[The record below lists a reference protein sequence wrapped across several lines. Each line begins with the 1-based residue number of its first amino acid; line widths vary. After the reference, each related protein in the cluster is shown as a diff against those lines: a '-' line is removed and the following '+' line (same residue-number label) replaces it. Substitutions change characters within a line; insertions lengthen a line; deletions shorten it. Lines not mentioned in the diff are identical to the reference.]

1 MKKYRILVV
10 GYCIILGV
18 ALLFIYLGD
27 HTVMTIAENINEAA
41 SQTIVIDPGHG
52 GIDGGAISCTG
63 IPESRFNLE
72 ISMRLRDLF
81 RLLGYKTRMIR
92 ESDISIYKEGN
103 TISSRKMSDLRERV
117 RIVNE
122 TENALLLSI
131 HQNIFPESRF
141 SGPQIFY
148 TNREE
153 SKILAQKLQ
162 NSLTD
167 HLKPENRRQ
176 AKKCSNV
183 YLMENIQCTGV
194 LIECG
199 FLSNP
204 EEEAKL
210 KTDVYQKKLSAVIAC
225 TVIEYLA
232 NT

>member
-1 MKKYRILVV
+1 MKKYRIWVV
-10 GYCIILGV
+10 GYCIILGA

-92 ESDISIYKEGN
+92 ESDISIYNEGN
-103 TISSRKMSDLRERV
+103 TIASRKMSDLKERV

>member
-1 MKKYRILVV
+1 MKKYRIWVV
-10 GYCIILGV
+10 GYCIILGA

-103 TISSRKMSDLRERV
+103 TIASRKMSDLKERV

-122 TENALLLSI
+122 TENVLLLSI
-131 HQNIFPESRF
+131 HQNTFPESRF

>member
-10 GYCIILGV
+10 GYCIILGA

-103 TISSRKMSDLRERV
+103 TIASRKMSDLKERV

-131 HQNIFPESRF
+131 HQNTFPESRF

-153 SKILAQKLQ
+153 SKIFAQELQ

-183 YLMENIQCTGV
+183 YLMENIQCTGI

>member
-27 HTVMTIAENINEAA
+27 HTVMTIAENINETA

-103 TISSRKMSDLRERV
+103 TIASRKMSDLKERV

-131 HQNIFPESRF
+131 HQNTFPESRF

>member
-10 GYCIILGV
+10 GYCIILGA

-103 TISSRKMSDLRERV
+103 TISSRKMSDMRERG

>member
-10 GYCIILGV
+10 GYCIILGA

-52 GIDGGAISCTG
+52 GVDGGAISCTG

-183 YLMENIQCTGV
+183 YLMENIQCIGI

>member
-1 MKKYRILVV
+1 MKKYRIWVV

-103 TISSRKMSDLRERV
+103 TIASRKMSDLKERV

>member
-10 GYCIILGV
+10 GYCIILGA

-52 GIDGGAISCTG
+52 GVDGGAISCTG